1 MPLHYLLRVP
11 LHELRDATK
20 TAEGIH
26 LVLRAL
32 ADREEKVTPAL
43 DVAELVMVQ
52 AVGEE
57 DVVQQAQPWVLA
69 TLREFVGSMRAAL
82 VSGHEAAVSMRR

>member
-1 MPLHYLLRVP
+1 M
-11 LHELRDATK
+11 HELRDATK

-32 ADREEKVTPAL
+32 ADREQKVTPAL

-57 DVVQQAQPWVLA
+57 DVVSAGPAL
-69 TLREFVGSMRAAL
+69 GSRDPQRICWFYE
-82 VSGHEAAVSMRR
+82 SGSRLWP